1 MARKRSYDTLIGGSV
16 GWNQLIQNG
25 DFSDGTT
32 EWIAAS
38 GTGSVENNIYTLT
51 PNANYGRI
59 TSSRVNFLKGHKYF
73 ATVDVKSTETVSI
86 RIYARTYFAITA
98 INVPANVWT
107 KYCGIK
113 QASDDAPDGTGLI
126 IQNNNSELYGI
137 QQYKNVM
144 LIDLT
149 LLLGSTIADYI
160 YSLESA
166 TAGAGI
172 AKLREW
178 GFISDAYIPYDAGS
192 IKSVEASAKVT
203 RDASDNIIGN
213 YPLDSSLILRGIPK
227 LDSNGQLYYD
237 GDRYEA
243 DGTVTRRYGIRAYQE
258 GDETSDTMITDGTN
272 TVYKLTS
279 TTTESA
285 DPFTNPQTVDPD
297 GTEEYV
303 TSNGVPVGH
312 ETRYQ
317 L

>member
-16 GWNQLIQNG
+16 GWNQLLTNLSSRSQTLGITITVN
-25 DFSDGTT
+25 SDGSIT
-32 EWIAAS
+32 AS
-38 GTGSVENNIYTLT
+38 GTATGTNNLWFKQSFTFQ
-51 PNANYGRI
+51 AN
-59 TSSRVNFLKGHKYF
+59 RVYLLKGSNGNGLLGIGSQSPIKDTGSGCLYMF
-73 ATVDVKSTETVSI
+73 SSAVSPQIVYGFTKGVTYNET
-86 RIYARTYFAITA
+86 
-98 INVPANVWT
+98 
-107 KYCGIK
+107 
-113 QASDDAPDGTGLI
+113 
-126 IQNNNSELYGI
+126 LYPEI
-137 QQYKNVM
+137 
-144 LIDLT
+144 IDLT
-149 LLLGSTIADYI
+149 QMLGSTIADHI
-160 YSLESA
+160 YSLETA
-166 TAGAGI
+166 TSGAGI

-178 GFISDAYIPYDAGS
+178 GFIGDAYIPYDAGS

-203 RDASDNIIGN
+203 RDANNNIIGN
-213 YPLDSSLILRGIPK
+213 YPLDSSLTLRGIPK
-227 LDSNGQLYYD
+227 LTDGKLWYD

-243 DGTVTRRYGIRAYQE
+243 DGTVTRKYGIRAYQE

-303 TSNGVPVGH
+303 TANGVPVGH